1 MRFFCTLKP
10 VRLNNTL
17 FSKGLVMRLLTA
29 VFICSLFIFYS
40 SSTLAGPDLKQQTI
54 SYTQQTHTIK
64 SAVLNEERTVVVQLP
79 KSYQA
84 NPDKV
89 YPVIYRLDG
98 AGNIP
103 LISAVMERLQNDN
116 RAPEVII
123 VAIENTNRLRDLY
136 PTVNKEPQ
144 GPVGEG
150 GGAVKFLAFIE
161 QELMPLINKSY
172 RSHNFNVIAGASA
185 AGVFALYTMQA
196 NPELFQAHIAYSPA
210 VWWNYGAPVK
220 AAKSFINKSKDLN
233 NYVYINIGE
242 EAGLM
247 RERYN
252 ELQQALQSNSLPSL
266 RFFSDTFNNVSHNLT
281 SVAGSFNAYHNLFLP
296 KQMPM
301 SALSDDIESIDV
313 YYKKL
318 SQQWGEQIAPPD
330 RAVRSLGYNLTGS
343 KQFTRAIE
351 VFKYNIKNHP
361 KSVDAFSAL
370 SYGYEMQGDTRQAL
384 EQMES
389 ALAITNESYPYINY
403 LRETK
408 ARLQAEL
415 SKN

>member
-1 MRFFCTLKP
+1 
-10 VRLNNTL
+10 
-17 FSKGLVMRLLTA
+17 MRLLTA

-40 SSTLAGPDLKQQTI
+40 SGTLAEPDLKQQTI

-84 NPDKV
+84 NPNKV

-103 LISAVMERLQNDN
+103 LASAVIERLQNDN

-136 PTVNKEPQ
+136 PTINKEPQ

-150 GGAVKFLAFIE
+150 GGAATFLAFIE

-172 RSHNFNVIAGASA
+172 RKHNYNVIAGASA

-210 VWWNYGAPVK
+210 VWWNYGASVK
-220 AAKSFINKSKDLN
+220 ATKSFINKSKDLN

-242 EAGLM
+242 EAGIM
-247 RERYN
+247 RERYD
-252 ELQQALQSNSLPSL
+252 ELQQSLQSHKVRGL
-266 RFFSDTFNNVSHNLT
+266 RFFNDAFNGISHGLT
-281 SVAGSFNAYHNLFLP
+281 SAAGIFNAYYNLFLP
-296 KQMPM
+296 KQMPI
-301 SALSDDIESIDV
+301 SALTDDVASIDA
-313 YYKKL
+313 YYQTL
-318 SQQWGEQIAPPD
+318 SQQWGEQISPPD

-361 KSVDAFSAL
+361 KSVDALSAL

-389 ALAITNESYPYINY
+389 ALAIADDSYPYINY
-403 LRETK
+403 LKETK
-408 ARLQAEL
+408 ARLQTALGKDET
-415 SKN
+415 

>member
-1 MRFFCTLKP
+1 
-10 VRLNNTL
+10 
-17 FSKGLVMRLLTA
+17 MRLLTA
-29 VFICSLFIFYS
+29 VFICSLFTFYS
-40 SSTLAGPDLKQQTI
+40 SSTLAEPDLKQQTI

-84 NPDKV
+84 NPNKV

-150 GGAVKFLAFIE
+150 GGAAKFLAFIE

-172 RSHNFNVIAGASA
+172 RTHNYNVIAGASA

-210 VWWNYGAPVK
+210 VWWNYGASVK
-220 AAKSFINKSKDLN
+220 ATKSFINKSKDLN
-233 NYVYINIGE
+233 NYIYINIGE
-242 EAGLM
+242 EAGIM

-252 ELQQALQSNSLPSL
+252 ELQQALQSNNLQNL
-266 RFFSDTFNNVSHNLT
+266 RFFSDAFDGVSHNLT
-281 SVAGSFNAYHNLFLP
+281 SAAGSFNAYHNLFLP
-296 KQMPM
+296 KQMPI
-301 SALSDDIESIDV
+301 SDLTDDVTSIDA
-313 YYKKL
+313 YYQTL
-318 SQQWGEQIAPPD
+318 SQQWGEQISPPD

-361 KSVDAFSAL
+361 RSVDALSAL

-389 ALAITNESYPYINY
+389 ALAIADDSYPYINY
-403 LRETK
+403 LKETR
-408 ARLQAEL
+408 ARLKKHDKRQ
-415 SKN
+415 

>member
-1 MRFFCTLKP
+1 
-10 VRLNNTL
+10 
-17 FSKGLVMRLLTA
+17 MRLLIA
-29 VFICSLFIFYS
+29 VFICSLIIFYS
-40 SSTLAGPDLKQQTI
+40 SSTLAEPDLKQQTI
-54 SYTQQTHTIK
+54 SYTQQIHTIN

-84 NPDKV
+84 EPNKV

-123 VAIENTNRLRDLY
+123 IAIENTNRLRDLY

-144 GPVGEG
+144 GPVDEG
-150 GGAVKFLAFIE
+150 GGAAKFLAFIE

-172 RSHNFNVIAGASA
+172 RTHNYNVIAGASA

-196 NPELFQAHIAYSPA
+196 NPDLFQAHIAYSPA
-210 VWWNYGAPVK
+210 VWWNYGASVK
-220 AAKSFINKSKDLN
+220 ATKAFINKSKNLS
-233 NYVYINIGE
+233 NYIYINIGE
-242 EAGLM
+242 EAGIM

-252 ELQQALQSNSLPSL
+252 ELQQALQSNSLPNL
-266 RFFSDTFNNVSHNLT
+266 RFFSDAFDGVSHNLT

-296 KQMPM
+296 KQMPI
-301 SALSDDIESIDV
+301 SALTDDVTSIDA
-313 YYKKL
+313 YYQSL
-318 SQQWGEQIAPPD
+318 SQQWGEQIAPSD

-351 VFKYNIKNHP
+351 VFRYNIKNHP

-389 ALAITNESYPYINY
+389 ALAIADDSYPYIHY
-403 LRETK
+403 LKETK
-408 ARLQAEL
+408 ARLQTQL
-415 SKN
+415 SKTQ

>member
-1 MRFFCTLKP
+1 
-10 VRLNNTL
+10 
-17 FSKGLVMRLLTA
+17 MRLLTA
-29 VFICSLFIFYS
+29 VFICSLFTFYS
-40 SSTLAGPDLKQQTI
+40 SSTLAEPDLKQQTI

-64 SAVLNEERTVVVQLP
+64 SAVLNEERIVVVQLP

-84 NPDKV
+84 NPNKV

-150 GGAVKFLAFIE
+150 GGAAKFLAFIE

-172 RSHNFNVIAGASA
+172 RAHNFNVIAGASA

-196 NPELFQAHIAYSPA
+196 NQDLFQAHIAYSPA
-210 VWWNYGAPVK
+210 VWWNYGASVK
-220 AAKSFINKSKDLN
+220 ATKAFINKSKDLN

-252 ELQQALQSNSLPSL
+252 ELQQALQSNSLPNL
-266 RFFSDTFNNVSHNLT
+266 RFFSDTFDSVSHNLT

-296 KQMPM
+296 KQMPI
-301 SALSDDIESIDV
+301 SDLTDDVTSIDA
-313 YYKKL
+313 YYQKL

-343 KQFTRAIE
+343 KQFTRAIK

-384 EQMES
+384 KQMES
-389 ALAITNESYPYINY
+389 ALAITNDSYPYINY

>member
-1 MRFFCTLKP
+1 
-10 VRLNNTL
+10 
-17 FSKGLVMRLLTA
+17 MRLFTA
-29 VFICSLFIFYS
+29 IFICSLFIVS
-40 SSTLAGPDLKQQTI
+40 NNTLAEPDLKQQTI
-54 SYTQQTHTIK
+54 SYTQQTHTIN
-64 SAVLNEERTVVVQLP
+64 SVILNELRTVVVQLP

-84 NPDKV
+84 NPNKV

-103 LISAVMERLQNDN
+103 LISAVMDRLQNNN

-150 GGAVKFLAFIE
+150 GGAAKFLAFIE

-172 RSHNFNVIAGASA
+172 RTHNFNVIAGGSA

-220 AAKSFINKSKDLN
+220 ATKSFINKSKDLN

-252 ELQQALQSNSLPSL
+252 ELQQALQSNSLPNL
-266 RFFSDTFNNVSHNLT
+266 RFFSDAFENVSHNLT
-281 SVAGSFNAYHNLFLP
+281 SAAGAFNAYHHLFLP
-296 KQMPM
+296 KQMPI
-301 SALSDDIESIDV
+301 SDLTDDVASIDA
-313 YYKKL
+313 YYQNL

-343 KQFTRAIE
+343 KQFDRAIE

-389 ALAITNESYPYINY
+389 ALEIADDSYPYINY
-403 LRETK
+403 LKETK
-408 ARLQAEL
+408 ARLQAGL
-415 SKN
+415 SKS

>member
-1 MRFFCTLKP
+1 
-10 VRLNNTL
+10 
-17 FSKGLVMRLLTA
+17 MRLLTTLCFVSFF
-29 VFICSLFIFYS
+29 VFS
-40 SSTLAGPDLKQQTI
+40 SQNTFAQSNTKQQ
-54 SYTQQTHTIK
+54 SADYSQYTHTFK
-64 SAVLNEERTVVVQLP
+64 STVLNEERTVVVQLP

-84 NPDKV
+84 EPNKV

-103 LISAVMERLQNDN
+103 LASAVIERLQNDN

-123 VAIENTNRLRDLY
+123 VAIENTNRLRDFY

-150 GGAVKFLAFIE
+150 GGADKFLAFFE
-161 QELMPLINKSY
+161 QELIPLVDKNY
-172 RSHNFNVIAGASA
+172 RTHDYKVISGASA
-185 AGVFALYTMQA
+185 GGVFALYALQA
-196 NPELFQAHIAYSPA
+196 KPELFQAHIAYSPA
-210 VWWNYGAPVK
+210 VWWNYGASVK
-220 AAKSFINKSKDLN
+220 STKSFIAKSKDLN
-233 NYVYINIGE
+233 SYVYINIGE
-242 EAGLM
+242 EAGIM
-247 RERYN
+247 RERYDD
-252 ELQQALQSNSLPSL
+252 LQQSLQSNKLANL
-266 RFFSDTFNNVSHNLT
+266 RFFSDAFAGVSHNLT
-281 SVAGSFNAYHNLFLP
+281 SVAGAFNAYHNLFLP
-296 KQMPM
+296 KQMPI
-301 SALSDDIESIDV
+301 SALINDVASIDI
-313 YYKKL
+313 YYQNL

-361 KSVDAFSAL
+361 KSVDALSAL
-370 SYGYEMQGDTRQAL
+370 SYGYEIQGDTRQAL

-389 ALAITNESYPYINY
+389 ALAIADDSYPYINY
-403 LRETK
+403 LKETK

>member
-1 MRFFCTLKP
+1 MRF
-10 VRLNNTL
+10 
-17 FSKGLVMRLLTA
+17 LTA

-40 SSTLAGPDLKQQTI
+40 SSTLAEPDFKQQTI
-54 SYTQQTHTIK
+54 SYTQQIHTIN

-84 NPDKV
+84 NPNKV

-123 VAIENTNRLRDLY
+123 VAVENTNRLRDFY

-150 GGAVKFLAFIE
+150 GGAAKFLAFIE

-172 RSHNFNVIAGASA
+172 RTHNYNVIAGASA
-185 AGVFALYTMQA
+185 AGVFSLYTMQA

-210 VWWNYGAPVK
+210 VWWNYGASVK
-220 AAKSFINKSKDLN
+220 ATKAFINKSKNLN

-242 EAGLM
+242 EAGIM

-252 ELQQALQSNSLPSL
+252 ELQQALESNSLPNL
-266 RFFSDTFNNVSHNLT
+266 RFFSDAFDGVSHNLT

-296 KQMPM
+296 KQMPI
-301 SALSDDIESIDV
+301 SDLTDDVTSIDA
-313 YYKKL
+313 YYQKL

-389 ALAITNESYPYINY
+389 ALAITNDSYPYINY

>member
-1 MRFFCTLKP
+1 MRFFCTSKP

-40 SSTLAGPDLKQQTI
+40 SSTLAEPDLKQQTI

-64 SAVLNEERTVVVQLP
+64 SAALNEQRTVVVQLP

-84 NPDKV
+84 NPNKV

-123 VAIENTNRLRDLY
+123 VAIENTNRLRDFY

-150 GGAVKFLAFIE
+150 GGAAKFLAFIE

-252 ELQQALQSNSLPSL
+252 ELQQALQSNSLVNL
-266 RFFSDTFNNVSHNLT
+266 RFFSDAFNNVSHNLT

-389 ALAITNESYPYINY
+389 ALAITNDSYPYINY

>member
-1 MRFFCTLKP
+1 
-10 VRLNNTL
+10 
-17 FSKGLVMRLLTA
+17 MRLLTA

-40 SSTLAGPDLKQQTI
+40 SSTLAEPDLKQQTI

-64 SAVLNEERTVVVQLP
+64 SAALNEQRTVVVQLP

-84 NPDKV
+84 NPNKV

-150 GGAVKFLAFIE
+150 GGAAKFLAFIE

-252 ELQQALQSNSLPSL
+252 ELQQALQSNSLVNL
-266 RFFSDTFNNVSHNLT
+266 RFFSDAFNNVSHNLT

-389 ALAITNESYPYINY
+389 ALAITNDSYPYINY

>member
-1 MRFFCTLKP
+1 
-10 VRLNNTL
+10 
-17 FSKGLVMRLLTA
+17 MRLLTA

-40 SSTLAGPDLKQQTI
+40 SSTLAEPDLKQQSI
-54 SYTQQTHTIK
+54 SYTQQIHTIN

-84 NPDKV
+84 NPNKV

-123 VAIENTNRLRDLY
+123 VAVENTNRLRDFY

-150 GGAVKFLAFIE
+150 GGAAKFLVFIE

-172 RSHNFNVIAGASA
+172 RTHNYNVIAGASA

-196 NPELFQAHIAYSPA
+196 NQDLFQAHIAYSPA
-210 VWWNYGAPVK
+210 VWWNYGASVK
-220 AAKSFINKSKDLN
+220 ATKAFINKSKNLN

-242 EAGLM
+242 EAGIM

-252 ELQQALQSNSLPSL
+252 ELQQALESNNLPNL
-266 RFFSDTFNNVSHNLT
+266 RFFSDAFDGVSHNLT

-296 KQMPM
+296 KQMPI
-301 SALSDDIESIDV
+301 SDLTDDVTSIDA
-313 YYKKL
+313 YYQNL
-318 SQQWGEQIAPPD
+318 SQQWGEQIAPSD

-343 KQFTRAIE
+343 KQFTRAIK

-384 EQMES
+384 KQMES
-389 ALAITNESYPYINY
+389 ALAITNDSYPYINY

-408 ARLQAEL
+408 AKLQAEL

>member
-1 MRFFCTLKP
+1 
-10 VRLNNTL
+10 
-17 FSKGLVMRLLTA
+17 MRLLTA
-29 VFICSLFIFYS
+29 VVICSLFLFYS
-40 SSTLAGPDLKQQTI
+40 SRIFAEPDLKQQTI

-84 NPDKV
+84 NPNKV

-150 GGAVKFLAFIE
+150 GGAATFLAFIE

-172 RSHNFNVIAGASA
+172 RTHNFNVIAGGSA
-185 AGVFALYTMQA
+185 AGVFSLYTMQA

-220 AAKSFINKSKDLN
+220 ATKSFINKSKDLN

-252 ELQQALQSNSLPSL
+252 ELQQALQSNNLPNL
-266 RFFSDTFNNVSHNLT
+266 RFFSDAFDGISHNLT
-281 SVAGSFNAYHNLFLP
+281 SVAGVFNAYHNLFLP
-296 KQMPM
+296 KQMPI
-301 SALSDDIESIDV
+301 SALSDDIESIDA
-313 YYKKL
+313 YYQTL
-318 SQQWGEQIAPPD
+318 SQQWGEQISPPD

-361 KSVDAFSAL
+361 KSVDALSAL
-370 SYGYEMQGDTRQAL
+370 SYVYEMQGDTRQAL

-389 ALAITNESYPYINY
+389 ALAIAGDSYLYINY

-415 SKN
+415 SNN

>member
-1 MRFFCTLKP
+1 
-10 VRLNNTL
+10 
-17 FSKGLVMRLLTA
+17 MRLLTA

-40 SSTLAGPDLKQQTI
+40 SGTLAEPDLKQQTI

-84 NPDKV
+84 NPNKV

-150 GGAVKFLAFIE
+150 GGAATFLAFIE
-161 QELMPLINKSY
+161 QELIPLINKSY
-172 RSHNFNVIAGASA
+172 RTHNYKVIAGASA
-185 AGVFALYTMQA
+185 GGVFALYALQA
-196 NPELFQAHIAYSPA
+196 KPELFQAHIAYSPA
-210 VWWNYGAPVK
+210 VWWNYGASVK
-220 AAKSFINKSKDLN
+220 ATKSFINKSKDLN

-242 EAGLM
+242 EAGIM
-247 RERYN
+247 RQRYD
-252 ELQQALQSNSLPSL
+252 ELQQSLQSHEVRGL
-266 RFFSDTFNNVSHNLT
+266 RFYSDAFDGISHGLT
-281 SVAGSFNAYHNLFLP
+281 SAAGIFNAYYNLFLP
-296 KQMPM
+296 KQMPI
-301 SALSDDIESIDV
+301 SALTDDVASIDA
-313 YYKKL
+313 YYQNL

-343 KQFTRAIE
+343 KQFTHAIE
-351 VFKYNIKNHP
+351 VFKYNIKNHL
-361 KSVDAFSAL
+361 KSVDALSAL

-389 ALAITNESYPYINY
+389 ALAIADDSYPYINY
-403 LRETK
+403 LKETR
-408 ARLQAEL
+408 ARLKKHDKRQ
-415 SKN
+415 

>member
-1 MRFFCTLKP
+1 
-10 VRLNNTL
+10 
-17 FSKGLVMRLLTA
+17 MRLLTA

-40 SSTLAGPDLKQQTI
+40 SSTLAEPDLKQQTI

-64 SAVLNEERTVVVQLP
+64 SAVLNEQRTVVVQLP

-84 NPDKV
+84 NPDKI

-103 LISAVMERLQNDN
+103 LTSAVMERLKNDN

-150 GGAVKFLAFIE
+150 GGAAKFLAFIE

-252 ELQQALQSNSLPSL
+252 ELQQALQSNSLPNL
-266 RFFSDTFNNVSHNLT
+266 RFFSDAFNNVSHNLT

-361 KSVDAFSAL
+361 KSVDALSAL

-389 ALAITNESYPYINY
+389 ALAITNDSYPYINY

-415 SKN
+415 SNN

>member
-1 MRFFCTLKP
+1 
-10 VRLNNTL
+10 
-17 FSKGLVMRLLTA
+17 MRLLTA

-40 SSTLAGPDLKQQTI
+40 SSTLAEPDLKQQTI

-64 SAVLNEERTVVVQLP
+64 SAVLNEQRTVVVQLP

-150 GGAVKFLAFIE
+150 GGAAKFLAFIE

-252 ELQQALQSNSLPSL
+252 ELQQALQSNSLPNL
-266 RFFSDTFNNVSHNLT
+266 RFFSDAFNNVSHNLT

-384 EQMES
+384 EQMDS
-389 ALAITNESYPYINY
+389 ALAITNDSYPYINY